1 MGKTAEIESVKK
13 LYNHFKDT
21 NEETIK
27 VNVVRY
33 MLEILGYDPL
43 DFYYVVPNYHK
54 NTRTDI
60 AIEKM
65 RKLWNC
71 TIERR
76 GCY

>member
-1 MGKTAEIESVKK
+1 
-13 LYNHFKDT
+13 
-21 NEETIK
+21 
-27 VNVVRY
+27 
-33 MLEILGYDPL
+33 MLEILGYDLL
-43 DFYYVVPNYHK
+43 DFYYEDPNYHK